1 MSYLPVSPLPVTDE
15 ELRNI
20 IREEYTDYHPWRTPT
35 IAEIALAVRL
45 IWANPWELDWTR
57 YLISTGRAD
66 ETSPALTLR
75 LHYGV
80 TWSGYAVKIA
90 MRVLDKITKS

>member
-1 MSYLPVSPLPVTDE
+1 MNYLPVNPLPVNDE

-20 IREEYTDYHPWRTPT
+20 IREEYDCRPYRTPT
-35 IAEIALAVRL
+35 LAEIALAVRL
-45 IWANPWELDWTR
+45 IWANPWELEWTR

-90 MRVLDKITKS
+90 MRVLDRITKS

>member
-1 MSYLPVSPLPVTDE
+1 MSYLPVSPLPVSDA
-15 ELRNI
+15 ELKKLIQETFACNP
-20 IREEYTDYHPWRTPT
+20 YLTPT
-35 IAEIALAVRL
+35 IAEVALAVRL
-45 IWANPWELDWTR
+45 IWANPWELEWTR

-90 MRVLDKITKS
+90 MQVLDRITKS